1 MGGESM
7 EEGIPANQE
16 RLSIMNQSK
25 PAIEHQGRPAIM
37 NESKPAIE
45 HQGRPSIMHQSAIEH
60 QERPAIM
67 NENKAAIEHQER
79 PAILY
84 ENKAANKPAFVFEK
98 RPIVSYQDSASRI
111 RKMRAKANQGY
122 NLYNTDLKCN
132 NCEETFK
139 TRSALNHHQKNC
151 SIKGYNCVECGKSFP
166 SQKSLSIHR
175 GRMHKQRFVG

>member
-45 HQGRPSIMHQSAIEH
+45 HQGRP
-60 QERPAIM
+60 AIM

-98 RPIVSYQDSASRI
+98 HPIVSYQDSASRI